1 MYGRNRRNSG
11 IRWML
16 NYAAAVDWHDKIEP
30 IRGKGVNA
38 GLRPLG
44 HRNRMQFQIRK
55 TPEGDVVCQC
65 WKTDVV
71 TFHPDNTVSIKTGG
85 WDSQTT
91 AHFINDVL
99 NIGAVVADRDVQVVV
114 GGGYYRV
121 KTGIKLRR
129 RDGVRE
135 YEVVEHVPHETHSI
149 NRKMMGELRKK
160 VKGFRTYL
168 SGVIKLRGDTWFDR
182 DELDAALEG
191 IGQTARG
198 NWDVAV
204 YQWRQDVK
212 DISMRQHAMLAAL
225 MEDDKD
231 GSWYRC
237 ALMLIF
243 NGNGW
248 AGRVRA
254 NYQYVMQH
262 LDDLLIATHPEVLQ
276 AVRVEDGKYSRD
288 RYKKFLPYKELANV

>member
-11 IRWML
+11 IRYML

-91 AHFINDVL
+91 AHFISDVL
-99 NIGAVVADRDVQVVV
+99 GIGAVIADRDVQLLVNN
-114 GGGYYRV
+114 GYYRV
-121 KTGIKLRR
+121 KTGIKLQRKAA
-129 RDGVRE
+129 VYE
-135 YEVVEHVPHETHSI
+135 YEVVEHVPHVTHSI

-168 SGVIKLRGDTWFDR
+168 SGLMKLRGNVPFER
-182 DELDAALEG
+182 DELNAALEG
-191 IGQTARG
+191 VGQTVRG

-212 DISMRQHAMLAAL
+212 DISVRQHAMLAEL

-276 AVRVEDGKYSRD
+276 AIRVDDGKYSRD

>member
-1 MYGRNRRNSG
+1 MTYRNSG
-11 IRWML
+11 IRRLYDYKEALSW
-16 NYAAAVDWHDKIEP
+16 YERTTP
-30 IRGKGVNA
+30 IRGSGVNA

-44 HRNRMQFQIRK
+44 HRGKMQFQIRK
-55 TPEGDVVCQC
+55 TDDGIVVCRCYQ
-65 WKTDVV
+65 TDVV

-91 AHFINDVL
+91 AHFISDVL
-99 NIGAVVADRDVQVVV
+99 GISAVIADHDVQLRV
-114 GGGYYRV
+114 GNGYYRV
-121 KTGIKLRR
+121 KTGIKLQRKAA
-129 RDGVRE
+129 VYE
-135 YEVVEHVPHETHSI
+135 YEVVEHVPHEIHNI
-149 NRKMMGELRKK
+149 NRRMMGELRKK

-168 SGVIKLRGDTWFDR
+168 SGVMKLRGDVPFTR
-182 DELDAALEG
+182 DELNAALEE
-191 IGQTARG
+191 IGQTVRG

-212 DISMRQHAMLAAL
+212 DISVRQHAMLAEL

-276 AVRVEDGKYSRD
+276 AIRVDDGKYSRD